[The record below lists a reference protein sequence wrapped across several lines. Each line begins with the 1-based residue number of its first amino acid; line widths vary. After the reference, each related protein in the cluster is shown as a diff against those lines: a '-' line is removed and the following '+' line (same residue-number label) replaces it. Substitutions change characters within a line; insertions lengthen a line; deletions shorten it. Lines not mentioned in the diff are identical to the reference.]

1 MARKKRK
8 ASKKKRGRR
17 PGIAG
22 MSIAQLEAAVA
33 RKKVGE
39 ARELREK
46 RAKLAKSLAALDR
59 EIAALAGRAPAAPKK
74 RVVRRK
80 RRRGRAKK
88 KVVRKKRGRRRKKA
102 AKRPAKKAARKRIR
116 STATQIARVQASVL
130 KALRGKKNGLLK
142 VELTKAV
149 RARPQALNTA
159 LKKLIGAR
167 KVKTKGVTRNT
178 RYLAA

>member
-33 RKKVGE
+33 RKKAGE
-39 ARELREK
+39 ARKLREK
-46 RAKLAKSLAALDR
+46 RAKLARSLAALDR

-74 RVVRRK
+74 RVARKARVVRK
-80 RRRGRAKK
+80 RRRSKK
-88 KVVRKKRGRRRKKA
+88 KVVRKKRGRRKKKA
-102 AKRPAKKAARKRIR
+102 AGKRIR
-116 STATQIARVQASVL
+116 STSAQIARVQASVL
-130 KALRGKKNGLLK
+130 RALKRKKNGLLK
-142 VELTKAV
+142 VGLAKAV
-149 RARPQALNTA
+149 HARPQALNTA
-159 LKKLIGAR
+159 LKKLIGAK